1 MAERLARAEEWIE
14 GHEKR
19 CEDRQVAMGREI
31 RDLKTTTGQQLGEL
45 KAATG
50 LQIGELKTATTGLA
64 KGAWGVVLAIAA
76 WAAMQL
82 YSDLKR
88 PAAPPHS
95 TAVTV
100 TAPQR

>member
-19 CEDRQVAMGREI
+19 CEERQVAMGREI
-31 RDLKTTTGQQLGEL
+31 RDLKT
-45 KAATG
+45 ATG
-50 LQIGELKTATTGLA
+50 REIGDLKTATTGLA
-64 KGAWGVVLAIAA
+64 KGAWGVVLALLA

-88 PAAPPHS
+88 SAAPAQS

-100 TAPQR
+100 TAPHR